1 MSGVKVEEDLST
13 DSQLWN
19 KFLISFIKQ
28 IDLRKEIFSTMRK
41 QLDSN
46 SVDFLLNG
54 FNNIMTAIVYILF
67 VSFNPFQNTFHWIHK
82 GKQLFQRSYIR
93 LAGDMRLLLM
103 L

>member
-19 KFLISFIKQ
+19 KFLIRFIKQ

-41 QLDSN
+41 QLDGH

-54 FNNIMTAIVYILF
+54 FNNIMTTFVYILF
-67 VSFNPFQNTFHWIHK
+67 VSFNPFQKHFPLNT
-82 GKQLFQRSYIR
+82 
-93 LAGDMRLLLM
+93 
-103 L
+103 